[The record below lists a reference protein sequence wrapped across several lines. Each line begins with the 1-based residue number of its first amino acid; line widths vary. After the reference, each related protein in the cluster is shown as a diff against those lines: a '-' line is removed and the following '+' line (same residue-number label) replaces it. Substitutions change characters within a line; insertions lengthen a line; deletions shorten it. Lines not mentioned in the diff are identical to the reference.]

1 MRTSKGRVVT
11 DERPFLARSLVDR
24 LAVREVAGDE
34 FVGDA
39 PVGYRSRV
47 YGGHLLA
54 QALASAAHTVPDD
67 RPVLS
72 LHAYFLRPGDPST
85 DLRYAV
91 SRLRD
96 GRSIS
101 ARAVD
106 VVQGSRVLA
115 SVRASF
121 MRTRAEEPTH
131 EPMPA
136 VPGPDELPPLHVR
149 RATPG
154 VAPDG
159 FNWVP
164 DAEWARSSRPLD
176 IRYVEPGSVA
186 ERRCFWFRSEAGA
199 STAVEDSVVLAF
211 ASDRSLLPTILHAR
225 GELRHHDHIPVA
237 SVDHAMWFHA
247 GVPAGEW
254 CLYVQESEF
263 GSSGLGLARGMIYAA
278 TGELVASVVQQGIVS
293 RPRA

>member
-1 MRTSKGRVVT
+1 MRELTADT
-11 DERPFLARSLVDR
+11 
-24 LAVREVAGDE
+24 

-39 PVGYRSRV
+39 PVAYRSRV

-54 QALASAAHTVPDD
+54 QALASAACTVPEN

-72 LHAYFLRPGDPST
+72 LHAYFLRPGDPSV

-101 ARAVD
+101 VRAVD
-106 VVQGSRVLA
+106 VVQGSKVLA

-121 MRTRAEEPTH
+121 LRVRAEEPMH

-136 VPGPDELPPLHVR
+136 VPRPEELPPLHVR
-149 RATPG
+149 RSMPG
-154 VAPDG
+154 AAPDG

-176 IRYVEPGSVA
+176 IRYVEPGSA
-186 ERRCFWFRSEAGA
+186 ADRRCFWFRSEAGTHA
-199 STAVEDSVVLAF
+199 AAEDSVVLAF

-247 GVPAGEW
+247 GVPAGNW

-278 TGELVASVVQQGIVS
+278 TGELVALVVQQGILS
-293 RPRA
+293 RTRG

>member
-1 MRTSKGRVVT
+1 MTSQA
-11 DERPFLARSLVDR
+11 DERQFLAKSLGDR
-24 LAVREVAGDE
+24 LAVRELGVDE
-34 FVGDA
+34 FVGEP

-47 YGGHLLA
+47 YGGHILA
-54 QALASAAHTVPDD
+54 QALASAARTVPGD
-67 RPVLS
+67 RPALS
-72 LHAYFLRPGDPST
+72 LHAYFLRPGDPSV

-91 SRLRD
+91 TRLRD

-121 MRTRAEEPTH
+121 LRVRAEEPMH

-136 VPGPDELPPLHVR
+136 VPRPEELPPLHVR
-149 RATPG
+149 RGMPG
-154 VAPDG
+154 AAPDG

-164 DAEWARSSRPLD
+164 DAEWRRSSRPLD
-176 IRYVEPGSVA
+176 IRYVEPAVA
-186 ERRCFWFRSEAGA
+186 DRRCFWFRSEAGTE
-199 STAVEDSVVLAF
+199 TAAEDNAVLAF

-225 GELRHHDHIPVA
+225 GELTHHDHIPVA

-247 GVPAGEW
+247 SVPAGEW

-263 GSSGLGLARGMIYAA
+263 GSSGLGLARGRIYAA
-278 TGELVASVVQQGIVS
+278 TGELIASVVQQGILS
-293 RPRA
+293 RPSD

>member
-1 MRTSKGRVVT
+1 MTSHV
-11 DERPFLARSLVDR
+11 DARPFLSRSLVDR
-24 LAVREVAGDE
+24 LKVRELAGDE

-39 PVGYRSRV
+39 PVVYRSRV

-54 QALASAAHTVPDD
+54 QALASAARSVPED

-72 LHAYFLRPGDPST
+72 LHAYFLRPGDPSV

-96 GRSIS
+96 GRSMS

-121 MRTRAEEPTH
+121 LRVRAEEPMH
-131 EPMPA
+131 EPMPV
-136 VPGPDELPPLHVR
+136 VPRPEELPPLHVR
-149 RATPG
+149 RSTPG
-154 VAPDG
+154 AAPDG

-164 DAEWARSSRPLD
+164 DSEWTRSSRPLD
-176 IRYVEPGSVA
+176 IRYVDPCSAA
-186 ERRCFWFRSEAGA
+186 ERRCFWFRSEVGTH
-199 STAVEDSVVLAF
+199 TAAEDNVVLAF

-247 GVPAGEW
+247 SVPAGEW

-263 GSSGLGLARGMIYAA
+263 GSSGLGLARGRIYAA
-278 TGELVASVVQQGIVS
+278 TGELVASVVQQGILS
-293 RPRA
+293 GRRD

>member
-1 MRTSKGRVVT
+1 MAQA
-11 DERPFLARSLVDR
+11 DERPFSTRSLVER
-24 LAVREVAGDE
+24 LQVRELADDE

-39 PVGYRSRV
+39 PVGYHSRV
-47 YGGHLLA
+47 YGGHILA
-54 QALASAAHTVPDD
+54 QALASAARTVPGD

-72 LHAYFLRPGDPST
+72 LHAYFLRPGDPSA
-85 DLRYAV
+85 DLRYGV
-91 SRLRD
+91 GRMRD

-106 VVQGSRVLA
+106 VVQGTRVLA
-115 SVRASF
+115 SVRAAF
-121 MRTRAEEPTH
+121 MRVGAEEPTH

-136 VPGPDELPPLHVR
+136 VPGPEELPPLHVR
-149 RATPG
+149 RGVPG
-154 VAPDG
+154 AAPDG

-176 IRYVEPGSVA
+176 IRYVEPGSA
-186 ERRCFWFRSEAGA
+186 ADRRCFWFRSEAGA
-199 STAVEDSVVLAF
+199 RTATEDNVVLAF

-225 GELRHHDHIPVA
+225 GELRRHDHIPVA

-247 GVPAGEW
+247 SVPAGEW

-263 GSSGLGLARGMIYAA
+263 GSSGLGLARGKIYAS
-278 TGELVASVVQQGIVS
+278 TGALVASVVQQGILS
-293 RPRA
+293 RPSV

>member
-1 MRTSKGRVVT
+1 MVLQ
-11 DERPFLARSLVDR
+11 PYLAMPLVDR
-24 LAVREVAGDE
+24 LQVRELGGDE

-39 PVGYRSRV
+39 PVAYRSRV

-54 QALASAAHTVPDD
+54 QALASAARTVPDE

-72 LHAYFLRPGDPST
+72 LHAYFLRPGDPSL

-101 ARAVD
+101 ARGVD

-121 MRTRAEEPTH
+121 MRVRAEEPMH
-131 EPMPA
+131 EPMPV
-136 VPGPDELPPLHVR
+136 VPRPEELPPLHVR
-149 RATPG
+149 RRRQDA
-154 VAPDG
+154 APDG

-164 DAEWARSSRPLD
+164 DAEWTRSSRPLD
-176 IRYVEPGSVA
+176 IRYVELGSA

-199 STAVEDSVVLAF
+199 KTAVEDSVVLAF

-225 GELRHHDHIPVA
+225 GDLRRQDHIPVA

-247 GVPAGEW
+247 NVRAGEW

-278 TGELVASVVQQGIVS
+278 TGELVASVVQQGILS
-293 RPRA
+293 QPR

>member
-1 MRTSKGRVVT
+1 MTSQADG
-11 DERPFLARSLVDR
+11 RPFLARSLVER
-24 LAVREVAGDE
+24 LLVREVAADE
-34 FVGDA
+34 FVGEA
-39 PVGYRSRV
+39 PTVYRSRV

-54 QALASAAHTVPDD
+54 QALASAARTVPEE
-67 RPVLS
+67 RRVLS
-72 LHAYFLRPGDPST
+72 LHAYFLRPGDPSV
-85 DLRYAV
+85 DLRYVV

-96 GRSIS
+96 GRSFS

-106 VVQGSRVLA
+106 VVQGTRVLA

-121 MRTRAEEPTH
+121 LRVQAEEPAH
-131 EPMPA
+131 EPMPI
-136 VPGPDELPPLHVR
+136 VPRAEELPPLHVR
-149 RATPG
+149 RGIPGAT
-154 VAPDG
+154 PDG

-164 DAEWARSSRPLD
+164 DAEWTRSSRPLD
-176 IRYVEPGSVA
+176 IRYVDLGPAA
-186 ERRCFWFRSEAGA
+186 ERRCFWFRAEAGTH
-199 STAVEDSVVLAF
+199 TAAEDSVVLAF

-263 GSSGLGLARGMIYAA
+263 GSSGLGLARGRIYSVD
-278 TGELVASVVQQGIVS
+278 GDLVASVAQQGILS
-293 RPRA
+293 GPRR

>member
-1 MRTSKGRVVT
+1 MAMALA

-24 LAVREVAGDE
+24 LKVRELAADE
-34 FVGDA
+34 FVGEA

-54 QALASAAHTVPDD
+54 QALASAARTVPGD
-67 RPVLS
+67 RPALS
-72 LHAYFLRPGDPST
+72 LHAYFLRPGDPSV
-85 DLRYAV
+85 DLRYEV
-91 SRLRD
+91 GRLRD

-101 ARAVD
+101 ARSVD

-121 MRTRAEEPTH
+121 MRVRAEEPMH
-131 EPMPA
+131 EPIPS
-136 VPGPDELPPLHVR
+136 VPGPEELPPLHVR
-149 RATPG
+149 RGMPRT
-154 VAPDG
+154 APDG

-176 IRYVEPGSVA
+176 IRYVEPASAA

-199 STAVEDSVVLAF
+199 QTAAEDNVVLAF

-225 GELRHHDHIPVA
+225 GELGHDEHIPVA

-247 GVPAGEW
+247 SVRAGEW

-263 GSSGLGLARGMIYAA
+263 GSSGLGLARGKIYAA
-278 TGELVASVVQQGIVS
+278 TGELVASVVQQGILS
-293 RPRA
+293 RPSV